1 MHTKSHEECRQCS
14 RCGLPLTDQPSLER
28 GIGPICDKLSTALF
42 CKTIPVNRTLLYMGL
57 VSFNSLDLPDEDVP
71 FGKVTLNPRKM
82 FESVKQQML
91 NKFKEM
97 DNTTSN
103 GFLANGVNFN
113 NQVKVIDWICS
124 FKMNGSA
131 RLKLSQIVKHMGFHV
146 LAGVLSGMSSTSEA
160 KILFDDKT
168 GFLTLEGAKCK
179 GGKEECYKL
188 SLANPGKVKFPTRLT
203 KHFQVHA
210 SLADKF
216 YAIVEEYW
224 PVLDTVSSTAELAKA
239 KQWWE
244 TELQKQVL
252 AVVPTVSVAAN
263 PNSKPVLGTDEG
275 LIVHLPGDNIE
286 VSFTWPTGTRKS
298 IGWKIV
304 DRIKE
309 IVPMGRRKWNS
320 KKVAWEIR
328 LLPERKNE
336 LLDLKQIFAEHK
348 FTLKEVTPSV

>member
-1 MHTKSHEECRQCS
+1 
-14 RCGLPLTDQPSLER
+14 
-28 GIGPICDKLSTALF
+28 
-42 CKTIPVNRTLLYMGL
+42 
-57 VSFNSLDLPDEDVP
+57 
-71 FGKVTLNPRKM
+71 
-82 FESVKQQML
+82 
-91 NKFKEM
+91 M

-179 GGKEECYKL
+179 GGKEEFYKL
-188 SLANPGKVKFPTRLT
+188 SVANPGKVKFPTRLGT
-203 KHFQVHA
+203 SKYFQIHA

-216 YAIVEEYW
+216 YTIVEEYW
-224 PVLDTVSSTAELAKA
+224 PVLDTVSSTTEIAKA

-244 TELQKQVL
+244 TEQQKQLV
-252 AVVPTVSVAAN
+252 AIPSVAVN
-263 PNSKPVLGTDEG
+263 PNTKPVLGTDEG
-275 LIVHLPGDNIE
+275 LIVHLPNNNIE
-286 VSFTWPTGTRKS
+286 VSFTWPAGTRKS

-309 IVPMGRRKWNS
+309 VVPMGRRKWNS

-336 LLDLKQIFAEHK
+336 ILDLKQIFAEHK